1 VDSEDI
7 LTFKTNIMTAI
18 IITISICIVLIIL
31 ILYVLW
37 NNIKKQNETISR
49 LFKKQELDREVIDN
63 LWEWLEESR
72 KNNANNITLKNYY
85 KNKYLKLKN
94 SYKIW

>member
-49 LFKKQELDREVIDN
+49 LFKKQDLDREVINN
-63 LWEWLEESR
+63 LWWIIESQEAY
-72 KNNANNITLKNYY
+72 NA
-85 KNKYLKLKN
+85 KLK
-94 SYKIW
+94 KK